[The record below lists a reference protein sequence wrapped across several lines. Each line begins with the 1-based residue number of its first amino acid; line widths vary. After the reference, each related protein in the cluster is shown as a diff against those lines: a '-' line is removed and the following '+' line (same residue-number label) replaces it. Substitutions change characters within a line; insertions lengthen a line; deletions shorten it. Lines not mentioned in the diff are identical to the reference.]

1 MASDLDTVRVLR
13 ALFNDMPRAPQG
25 LSHTETM
32 AWIQRSMTD
41 YEGGELAYTIEH
53 ITRNSMLDIV
63 LRFREDGHLK
73 DGRRVRGHAGTA
85 GHARCRKTF
94 MDQCIQAQ
102 KSVDASARLIN
113 RAKRPM
119 SDPDPLFG
127 FDADEVQRFVA
138 AQPTGPG
145 PLFAE
150 FAARED
156 VAQIGVFEHRPQAV
170 YEFAWGFISEDRG
183 SWNIYIAEVWRK
195 GTVGYFHRFMSAW
208 QMEISTQS
216 DGSVLMPPPLPNGL
230 TLDDGI
236 GHFSALTLHGRFAP
250 GRPGRAPLG
259 GRSVHRPHAAL
270 HGRPRARR
278 RLRFPGR
285 TAGLSIAQPPGLG
298 RR

>member
-25 LSHTETM
+25 LSPSETM
-32 AWIQRSMTD
+32 AWIQRSMAD
-41 YEGGELAYTIEH
+41 FEGGELAYTIEQ
-53 ITRNSMLDIV
+53 ITRSSILDIV

-73 DGRRVRGHAGTA
+73 DETAFDSTLQQLATPEGRKA
-85 GHARCRKTF
+85 F

-127 FDADEVQRFVA
+127 FDTEEVQRFVA

-145 PLFAE
+145 AMFAE

-156 VAQIGVFEHRPQAV
+156 VAQIGVFNHRPEAV
-170 YEFAWGFISEDRG
+170 YEFAWGFVVEVQG

-216 DGSVLMPPPLPNGL
+216 DGSVLMPPPLPPGL

-236 GHFSALTLHGRFAP
+236 NHFCALTLHGGSHLTDPAVRRWAGEVFIARTLP
-250 GRPGRAPLG
+250 YMAGRA
-259 GRSVHRPHAAL
+259 VDDDYD
-270 HGRPRARR
+270 
-278 RLRFPGR
+278 FPG
-285 TAGLSIAQPPGLG
+285 GLSD
-298 RR
+298 